1 MRFTRLIIGAL
12 IIIVAVFI
20 LVGEQ
25 LAGASADA
33 VINAR
38 VATVRAQIAGDV
50 SLQPRLLG
58 STVSQGEALG
68 SIRDSLVD
76 AVRLEDLQRER
87 ATAAA
92 ELARSQAEIQAIEAS
107 LRDLSARQD
116 DYQAERVAQLEAE
129 LEIARLEAELAGP
142 AVADDADAPQTVSSI
157 QGAIAQQ
164 RIRIAEIA
172 LEAARAG
179 RFLGD
184 GFNDAPFSEQQIVLR
199 ELRLAELNAA
209 AIQQAS
215 ILEALDARV
224 DSERLRVNR
233 LDSRQITSPVNGRL
247 WEFLSEDGEI
257 VQRGQDLLR
266 IVNCD
271 ATLVTL
277 SVTESIFNRLSIGD
291 AARFRMREDGRIFD
305 GTIIRLAGAG
315 AATIYRNLAITPS
328 QRHLERFDVTLLVPA
343 LRQDPELACA
353 IGRTGRVFFEARPLD
368 FLRRI
373 WN

>member
-25 LAGASADA
+25 LAGTSADA

-38 VATVRAQIAGDV
+38 VTTVRAPIAGEI
-50 SLQPRLLG
+50 SLQPRTLG
-58 STVSQGEALG
+58 STVSRGEALG

-76 AVRLEDLQRER
+76 AVRMEDLERER

-92 ELARSQAEIQAIEAS
+92 DLARTRAEMAALEQS
-107 LRDLSARQD
+107 LERLSARQQE
-116 DYQAERVAQLEAE
+116 YQDERIAQLEAE
-129 LEIARLEAELAGP
+129 LTIARLEAQLAGP
-142 AVADDADAPQTVSSI
+142 AGETGTGPQTVLGV
-157 QGAIAQQ
+157 QRAIADE
-164 RIRIAEIA
+164 RVSIAEIA
-172 LEAARAG
+172 LAAAREG

-199 ELRLAELNAA
+199 ELRLSELNAA
-209 AIQQAS
+209 AEQQAS
-215 ILEALDARV
+215 ILEAIEARLG
-224 DSERLRVNR
+224 SERLRVNR
-233 LDSRQITSPVNGRL
+233 LDSRQLTSLANGRL
-247 WEFLSEDGEI
+247 WELLADDGET
-257 VQRGQDLLR
+257 VQRGQDILR
-266 IVNCD
+266 IVNCE

-277 SVTESIFNRLSIGD
+277 SVTESVYNRLAIGD
-291 AARFRMREDGRIFD
+291 SASFRMTGGGQTFD
-305 GTIIRLAGAG
+305 GAITRLAGAG

-328 QRHLERFDVTLLVPA
+328 QRHLERFDVTLLVPG
-343 LRQDPELACA
+343 LRQQPELGCA

>member
-87 ATAAA
+87 ATASA
-92 ELARSQAEIQAIEAS
+92 ELARSQAEIQALEAS

-179 RFLGD
+179 RYLGD

-209 AIQQAS
+209 ANQQAS

-247 WEFLSEDGEI
+247 WELLSEDGEI

-277 SVTESIFNRLSIGD
+277 SVTESVYNRLSIGN

-343 LRQDPELACA
+343 LRQDPQLACA